1 MVVVVETVVK
11 ERRASWEREGSGERR
26 KSKTLHFLLRVLE
39 VKKEFGDGD
48 GDGEYR
54 VCSVFVVDIK
64 VCEVRTDLPKFQ
76 KVKRKKQKKGF
87 GSLVCEEGNLWKI
100 VVLL

>member
-11 ERRASWEREGSGERR
+11 ERRASGEREGSGERR

-48 GDGEYR
+48 GVYR

-76 KVKRKKQKKGF
+76 KVKEKKM
-87 GSLVCEEGNLWKI
+87 
-100 VVLL
+100 VLGVWFVRRENCGK